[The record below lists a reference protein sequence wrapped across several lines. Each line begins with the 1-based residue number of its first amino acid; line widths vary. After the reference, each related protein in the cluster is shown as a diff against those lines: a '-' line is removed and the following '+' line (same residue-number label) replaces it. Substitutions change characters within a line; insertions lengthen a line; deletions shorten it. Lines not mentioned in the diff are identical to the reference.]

1 MCATGS
7 DVVHKTPHELGIGIY
22 DAAVA
27 VRDSTPLVKVFDALF
42 EFKLKALPIVDAD
55 NVVVNVYH
63 RGEVVYLARDPMLHR
78 LDGSVADAIAAQKR
92 DVRLCVCVC
101 EQEVA
106 APCSVACRCHL
117 VQHPYSPV
125 LLLHCP
131 VQGVL
136 TFESLVTCS
145 RSESLLNVLGLFA
158 KAKARHIGEARRR
171 PCALLILSSH
181 TRTACISVCG

>member
-101 EQEVA
+101 V
-106 APCSVACRCHL
+106 SKRW
-117 VQHPYSPV
+117 
-125 LLLHCP
+125 
-131 VQGVL
+131 
-136 TFESLVTCS
+136 
-145 RSESLLNVLGLFA
+145 
-158 KAKARHIGEARRR
+158 RRR
-171 PCALLILSSH
+171 AALRAGATLFNIH
-181 TRTACISVCG
+181 THLCCCCIALYRVC